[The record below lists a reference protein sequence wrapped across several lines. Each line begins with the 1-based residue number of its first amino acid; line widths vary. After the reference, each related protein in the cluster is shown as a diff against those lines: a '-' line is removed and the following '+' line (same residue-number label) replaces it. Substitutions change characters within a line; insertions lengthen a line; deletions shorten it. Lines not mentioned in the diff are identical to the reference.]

1 MNLEKVVFG
10 FFVLLAATL
19 NFGFFIGDIDDRAL
33 HNVYELFGAVVVS
46 LIATVLKF
54 GDRTQ
59 IGAVH
64 LATSL
69 VADLQLIA
77 AALVW
82 GYAGHISSAGLTPGA
97 TASMVSLSGGALL
110 ANLVSV
116 VLLVVETVSFQRR

>member
-10 FFVLLAATL
+10 FFILLAATL
-19 NFGFFIGDIDDRAL
+19 NFGFVIGDIDNPEH
-33 HNVYELFGAVVVS
+33 HNEFELFAAVVVS

-77 AALVW
+77 AAVVW
-82 GYAGHISSAGLTPGA
+82 AYAANASVSGMTPHLMSSI
-97 TASMVSLSGGALL
+97 VSLAAGALF
-110 ANLVSV
+110 ANVVSV
-116 VLLVVETVSFQRR
+116 VLLVAETVSFHRR